1 VNREELSVKRERQ
14 TKISNYCNELV
25 AVIELSNLSS
35 LINSQYNFK
44 VEIDQLIHFGKSILI
59 YFSTRGTNES
69 VVKMNHRQN

>member
-14 TKISNYCNELV
+14 TKISNFCNELV
-25 AVIELSNLSS
+25 AVIESSNLSS